1 MANALLTTNYVSGN
15 VVESS
20 QLNSTNT
27 QINALL
33 NNSTSTVTAAGTTT
47 LTNAT
52 TFEQI
57 FTGTSA
63 QNVVLPDATTLYV
76 GYTVTIVNQST
87 GTLTIKN
94 NGGSTLYTI
103 LSGITIVIM
112 CGSIDTTNGTWSSVI
127 SPMLI
132 SNTWTPTDTSGAS
145 LTLSI
150 QNATYTQLGNLIF
163 VNAKIIYPSTADTS
177 QVSIGGLPFASN
189 STQGNQLIGIY
200 TNNSITNYA
209 YTAGS
214 SILWQQSNGVNIKN
228 VNLSGLTI
236 FMSG

>member
-1 MANALLTTNYVSGN
+1 M
-15 VVESS
+15 
-20 QLNSTNT
+20 
-27 QINALL
+27 
-33 NNSTSTVTAAGTTT
+33 
-47 LTNAT
+47 
-52 TFEQI
+52 
-57 FTGTSA
+57 
-63 QNVVLPDATTLYV
+63 YV

-94 NGGSTLYTI
+94 NGSSTLYTV
-103 LSGITIVIM
+103 LSGITIVIT
-112 CGSIDTTNGTWSSVI
+112 CTSISSSNGTWSSVI

-132 SNTWTPTDTSGAS
+132 STTWTPTDTSGAS

-236 FMSG
+236 FMSGFYTR